1 MTSHH
6 AEVYVMYVHI
16 LSELVRTDV
25 DKEGGGVV
33 KKQVACLAL
42 ALALTLALALYL
54 VALA

>member
-1 MTSHH
+1 MH
-6 AEVYVMYVHI
+6 VHI

-25 DKEGGGVV
+25 DKEGGWGGK